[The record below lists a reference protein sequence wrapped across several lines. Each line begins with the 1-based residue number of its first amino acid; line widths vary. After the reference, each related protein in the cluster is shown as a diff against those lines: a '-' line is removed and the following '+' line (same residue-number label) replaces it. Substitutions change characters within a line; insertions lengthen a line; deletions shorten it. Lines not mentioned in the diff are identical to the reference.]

1 MKWPVVEPL
10 GSEKLLLVED
20 WTLDLKRAD
29 PANEKRFTFTVNGSK
44 TGADGEGRSDQKF
57 ISNSGRI
64 VITPEDWNAAYALAL
79 AGITPVPESFTV
91 KWSVVP
97 RFVDEFT
104 SPGVKDPAIET
115 TVTLAQGLANSKHT
129 LEIDGGA
136 ETIAALRVYRPALQA
151 VETK

>member
-1 MKWPVVEPL
+1 M
-10 GSEKLLLVED
+10 
-20 WTLDLKRAD
+20 
-29 PANEKRFTFTVNGSK
+29 
-44 TGADGEGRSDQKF
+44 
-57 ISNSGRI
+57 
-64 VITPEDWNAAYALAL
+64 
-79 AGITPVPESFTV
+79 